1 MIQKANRLKDVKEYY
16 FSVKLREVAALRNAG
31 KPIINLA
38 IGSPDLN
45 PPLSVVEAI
54 KSAMELPTAHQYQS
68 YQGIPELREGIANF
82 YKTNYRVSLNPA
94 NEILPLM
101 GSKEGIMH
109 ISMAFLNA
117 GDQVLM
123 PNPGYPTY
131 ESVTRLLEAEPVFYD
146 LRQETNWLPNYAEM
160 EKQDLTKVKIM
171 WVNYP
176 HMPTGAVASKADFE
190 QLIAFGKKH
199 DILIVNDNPYSFVLN
214 DHPISIL
221 ETEGAKEVAIELNSL
236 SKTFNMAGWRVGMVV
251 GDAEIIKTIL
261 EVKSNMDSGMFFGI
275 QKGAVEALKLSGD
288 WFVQQNETYK
298 KRQAAVREIF
308 DALGCTYNK
317 NYGGLFVWAKL
328 PEGKNA
334 TAFTDK
340 LLYEN
345 DVFITPGNIFG
356 SNGEGYIRASLCV
369 SETVMKEVLN
379 RLTTVEI

>member
-1 MIQKANRLKDVKEYY
+1 MIPKANRLKNVKEYY
-16 FSVKLREVAALRNAG
+16 FSVKLREVASLRNAG

-45 PPLSVVEAI
+45 PPTRVIEAI
-54 KSAMELPTAHQYQS
+54 KNAMELPTAHQYQS
-68 YQGIPELREGIANF
+68 YQGIPELREGIAYF
-82 YKTNYRVSLNPA
+82 YKTNFNVSLNPA

-117 GDQVLM
+117 GDQVLI

-131 ESVTRLLEAEPVFYD
+131 ESVTRLLEAEPVFYA
-146 LRQETNWLPNYAEM
+146 LRQETNWLPNFDEI
-160 EKQDLTKVKIM
+160 EKLELSKVKIM

-176 HMPTGAVASKADFE
+176 HMPTGAVASKEDFE

-199 DILIVNDNPYSFVLN
+199 NILIVNDNPYSFVLN
-214 DHPISIL
+214 DNPISIM

-251 GDAEIIKTIL
+251 GNAEMIKTIL

-275 QKGAVEALKLSGD
+275 QKGAVEALKLSED
-288 WFVQQNETYK
+288 WFINQNDIYQ
-298 KRQAAVREIF
+298 KRQKIVREIF
-308 DALGCTYNK
+308 DAIGCTYNK

-328 PEGKNA
+328 PEGKDA
-334 TAFTDK
+334 TVFTDK

-356 SNGEGYIRASLCV
+356 SQGEGYIRASLCV
-369 SETVMKEVLN
+369 SETVLKEVLN
-379 RLTTVEI
+379 RLSTVEI

>member
-1 MIQKANRLKDVKEYY
+1 MIPKANRLKDVKEYY
-16 FSVKLREVAALRNAG
+16 FSKKLREVAALRNAG

-45 PPLSVVEAI
+45 PPFSVVEAI
-54 KSAMELPTAHQYQS
+54 KNAMELPTAHQYQS

-82 YKTNYRVSLNPA
+82 YKTNFNVSLNPA

-109 ISMAFLNA
+109 ISMAFLNS
-117 GDQVLM
+117 GDQVLI

-131 ESVTRLLEAEPVFYD
+131 ESVTRLLEAEPVFYA
-146 LRQETNWLPNYAEM
+146 LRQETNWLPNFAEI
-160 EKQDLTKVKIM
+160 EKLDLSKVKIM

-176 HMPTGAVASKADFE
+176 HMPTGAVASKEDFK

-199 DILIVNDNPYSFVLN
+199 QILIVNDNPYSFVLN
-214 DHPISIL
+214 DNPISIL

-275 QKGAVEALKLSGD
+275 QKGAVEALKLSED
-288 WFVQQNETYK
+288 WFVQQNDIYK

-356 SNGEGYIRASLCV
+356 SHGEGYIRASLCV
-369 SETVMKEVLN
+369 SETILQEVLN
-379 RLTTVEI
+379 RISTIKI